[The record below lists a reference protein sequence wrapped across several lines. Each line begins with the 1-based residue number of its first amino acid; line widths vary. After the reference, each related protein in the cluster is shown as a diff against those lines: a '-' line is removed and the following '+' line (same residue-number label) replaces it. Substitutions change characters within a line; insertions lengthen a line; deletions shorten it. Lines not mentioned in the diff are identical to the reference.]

1 MSKDFVSNQVQVNK
15 IIASGSTGTN
25 AKILVYAKSADSQ
38 VTPSQGVIDSNV
50 MPTGS
55 IGTDTFMYVSGG
67 INSDKTTFGGTVHIS
82 GNLEIDGSTNIPGI
96 NSYVYSPSAD
106 VAAVSGTMQVSGGL
120 VVKSGITG
128 ALNFV
133 SANEAFLIPDGGL
146 TTSTASNGQ
155 VTVSATALSSA
166 IASDIIS
173 TEASVTS
180 LSQSV
185 TASFA
190 NVSTSITSLSQ
201 SVTASFANV
210 STSITSLSQSVTAS
224 FGITNGTITTLSNSV
239 ASDIF
244 QIRFPSSSIDS
255 SGDRTLQ
262 LSDNGNILLMSG
274 SSQNIIRIPNGL
286 PMGFNVGLVQA
297 SAKQIVVVS
306 TSSLRYAST
315 TFKSGSAELNS
326 YLCIFSA
333 SLGPQLVGDLEKV

>member
-201 SVTASFANV
+201 SVTASF
-210 STSITSLSQSVTAS
+210 
-224 FGITNGTITTLSNSV
+224 GITNGTITTLSNSV